1 MGCFLILYTIE
12 IGKCIYYNKELCSC
26 REEWKAFCF
35 LEERKKVKCLKRGCV
50 LGKISSPSIQND
62 FHYVSSF
69 HSGTASFKKWFYGG
83 AYCGELEVN
92 AD

>member
-1 MGCFLILYTIE
+1 MLLPCGVEGFLLFGGTE
-12 IGKCIYYNKELCSC
+12 KS
-26 REEWKAFCF
+26 
-35 LEERKKVKCLKRGCV
+35 KVPRTGMCV
-50 LGKISSPSIQND
+50 GKISSPSIQND
-62 FHYVSSF
+62 FHCVSSF